1 MKLIF
6 AGTPEIAAVALR
18 KLSALHEVALVI
30 TREDAPVGRKRVIT
44 PSPVALAAAALGLKT
59 IKCNRLDAGIVGKIA
74 ETQADLGI
82 VIAFGALIPK
92 SALLNMSWWNLHFS
106 LLPAWRGA
114 APLQYSMMNLGAGAG
129 ISLFELE
136 EGLDTGP
143 IVAQSAMAIDPDKT
157 YGEHLEMFTEQGVD
171 LILQALEQRPQALA
185 QQGEASLAPK
195 LTRELSRLDLNQSAE
210 LVAAKVMALNPEPVA
225 WAQLADEPFRVLRAK
240 SLGSTNW
247 AELDG
252 LSPQP
257 GRVSMSTG
265 RVLLECGG
273 GTRVELITVQPSG
286 KKEMSAGDW
295 FRGLNK
301 EVILD

>member
-6 AGTPEIAAVALR
+6 AGTPEIAAQ
-18 KLSALHEVALVI
+18 ALHKLNSVHEIALVI
-30 TREDAPVGRKRVIT
+30 TREDAPVGRKRTIT
-44 PSPVALAAAALGLKT
+44 PSPVAQIASDLGLRT
-59 IKCNRLDAGIVGKIA
+59 VKCNRLTPEVIQEIHQAQA
-74 ETQADLGI
+74 ELGI

-92 SALLNMSWWNLHFS
+92 SALNLLPWWNLHFS

-114 APLQYSMMNLGAGAG
+114 APLQFSMMHLGNGAG

-143 IVAQSAMAIDPDKT
+143 IIASSAMNIDSEKT
-157 YGEHLEMFTEQGVD
+157 YGEHLALFTEKGIE
-171 LILQALEQRPQALA
+171 LILESLDEKPKAYE
-185 QQGEASLAPK
+185 QQGEVSLAPK
-195 LTRELSRLDLNQSAE
+195 LSRELARLDLNLAAD
-210 LVAAKVMALNPEPVA
+210 LIAAKVMALNPEPVA
-225 WAQLADEPFRVLRAK
+225 WLNLAGEPFRILRAK

-252 LSPQP
+252 IAPKP
-257 GRVSMSTG
+257 GRISSGSG
-265 RVLLECGG
+265 RILLECAG
-273 GTRVELITVQPSG
+273 GTRVELIAVQPAG

-301 EVILD
+301 EVTLD

>member
-18 KLSALHEVALVI
+18 RLCAVHEVALVV

-44 PSPVALAAAALGLKT
+44 PSPVAQAADDLGLKT
-59 IKCNRLDAGIVGKIA
+59 IKCNRLSPEIVQEIS

-92 SALLNMSWWNLHFS
+92 SALSAMSWWNLHFS

-114 APLQYSMMNLGAGAG
+114 APLQYSMMNLGDGAG

-143 IVAQSAMAIDPDKT
+143 IIAQLAMEIDPDKT
-157 YGEHLEMFTEQGVD
+157 YGEHLATFTDKGID
-171 LILQALEQRPQALA
+171 LILESLAKRPQASTQRGA
-185 QQGEASLAPK
+185 ASLAPK
-195 LTRELSRLDLNQSAE
+195 LSRDNARLDLKQSAD

-225 WAQLADEPFRVLRAK
+225 WATLGNEPFRVLRAK

-252 LSPQP
+252 VSPEP
-257 GRVSMSTG
+257 GRVSMGTG
-265 RVLLECGG
+265 RIVLECGG
-273 GTRVELITVQPSG
+273 GTRVELITVQPAG